1 MNRADSVNTP
11 GRSKSGDRFIPNR
24 GAMDMKVSQF
34 NLSKENETP
43 SAESASPSKKQ
54 FQDTLAESMFSA
66 PVDSCKI
73 LALKAKAPEPR
84 SGYENRLRVLYSQN
98 HVPAAGAKPISTR
111 HIPTTAERILDAPD
125 LVDDYYLNLLD
136 WSKDNM
142 LAVALGTAVYIW
154 NADSGDVVPLVDLE
168 TTNVTSVQW
177 AQQGQYIAIGTDNC
191 EVQLWDITRQ
201 KQVRSMNGHSAR
213 VGALAWNNHILSS
226 ASRDSTII
234 NHDVRQQHHQVSSL
248 RGHHQEVCGLAWSLD
263 GTQLASGGNDNL
275 LNVWES
281 SDLTKPRFTMT
292 EHTAAVKA
300 LSWCPFQANT
310 LASGGGTADGC
321 IRFWNTQ
328 TGACLNS
335 INTGSQVCA
344 LQWSR
349 QYKEIVS
356 SHGFPRN
363 QINVWKYPSMVKVAE
378 LSGHDSRVLHLAQSP
393 DGVTLVSAAGDE
405 TLRFWKVWQPSEAAK
420 SSVKSNTVKAP
431 IGARAPMASSLTKIR

>member
-1 MNRADSVNTP
+1 
-11 GRSKSGDRFIPNR
+11 
-24 GAMDMKVSQF
+24 MDLKVSHF
-34 NLSKENETP
+34 NLTKENDAPNVVP
-43 SAESASPSKKQ
+43 SSPSKKQ

-73 LALKAKAPEPR
+73 LALKTKAPEPR
-84 SGYENRLRVLYSQN
+84 VGYENRLRVLYSQN
-98 HVPAAGAKPISTR
+98 NVPSAGAKPVSTR

-125 LVDDYYLNLLD
+125 IVDDYYLNLLD

-154 NADSGDVVPLVDLE
+154 NADSGDVVPLVDLN
-168 TTNVTSVQW
+168 TTTITSVQW
-177 AQQGQYIAIGTDNC
+177 AQQGQYLAIGTDNC
-191 EVQLWDITRQ
+191 EVQLWDISRQ
-201 KQVRSMNGHSAR
+201 KQVRSMKGHMGR

-226 ASRDSTII
+226 ASRDSSII
-234 NHDVRQQHHQVSSL
+234 NHDVRMQEHAVATM
-248 RGHHQEVCGLAWSLD
+248 RGHTQEVCGLSWSLD
-263 GTQLASGGNDNL
+263 GTQLASGGNDNI

-281 SDLTKPRFTMT
+281 NDATKARFTMT
-292 EHTAAVKA
+292 DHTAAVKA
-300 LSWCPFQANT
+300 LAWCPFQANT

-328 TGACLNS
+328 TGACLNT

-349 QYKEIVS
+349 HYKEIVS

-378 LSGHDSRVLHLAQSP
+378 LNGHSSRVLHMAQSP
-393 DGVTLVSAAGDE
+393 DGATLVSAAGDE

-420 SSVKSNTVKAP
+420 AAVKSNAVKAP
-431 IGARAPMASSLTKIR
+431 TGARAPMAASLTKIR